1 MILPKFEYYSP
12 RSLDEAVN
20 YLSEHEGENVKIL
33 GGGTDLLVDIRQKVI
48 PNGHRP
54 PPVQPRTGTWQ
65 ARHIE
70 PHKPATLMALSRIP
84 ELHGITQ
91 SGSQITIGAMTL
103 LADLERSDL
112 IREHLTGLWDGAYQ
126 LGSPLVRN
134 RGTYGG
140 NLCNA
145 RPAADTAIPTLAL
158 GGKLVLKS
166 VRGERVEDH
175 NDFVLGPGKTVIKAD
190 EILSHIV
197 FDLPFSSPP
206 TSQGGRRYGSSYI
219 KLANRKSL
227 EISVVGAAAAVVFNS
242 DGTVV
247 SCRVSLGAVAPK
259 PLLIEEVGEAL
270 VGKQLTAESAK
281 IAEQIAAD
289 IAKPITDHRGSL
301 EYRSMMVEVL
311 TERALLKCRQR
322 AFAGEVTV

>member
-12 RSLDEAVN
+12 RNLDEALN
-20 YLSEHEGENVKIL
+20 YLSDHKQDNVKIL

-48 PNGHRP
+48 PEGHRP

-65 ARHIE
+65 ARYVE
-70 PHKPATLMALSRIP
+70 TEKPAILVALSRIP
-84 ELHGITQ
+84 ELQGISQ
-91 SGSQITIGAMTL
+91 NGSQITIGAMTS

-112 IREHLTGLWDGAYQ
+112 IRERLTGLWDGAYQ

-140 NLCNA
+140 NICNA

-166 VRGERVEDH
+166 IRGERIIDH
-175 NDFVLGPGKTVIKAD
+175 NDFVTAPGKTVIESD
-190 EILSHIV
+190 EILIGII
-197 FDLPFSSPP
+197 FNLERLKF
-206 TSQGGRRYGSSYI
+206 GSSYI

-227 EISVVGAAAAVVFNS
+227 EISVVGAAAAVTFND
-242 DGTVV
+242 DGTVAI
-247 SCRVSLGAVAPK
+247 CRIALGAVAPK
-259 PLLIEEVGEAL
+259 PLLIEEAGEAL
-270 VGKQLTAESAK
+270 VGKQLTDETAK
-281 IAEQIAAD
+281 KAGQIAAD
-289 IAKPITDHRGSL
+289 IAKPITDHRGTL
-301 EYRSMMVEVL
+301 KYRSMMVEIL

-322 AFAGEVTV
+322 AFAEEVTA